1 MRKSHFALLLGLPA
15 FIVAPA
21 YALPEKPQ
29 VIECPLKMTVSF
41 KPEKSIPTM
50 QFRDFETDEI
60 EFQRLEMFDQDPK
73 KKMSLKPDNGD
84 APPPHTWTIKPPEEK
99 KDENV
104 PAWQNATSEKP
115 KAIIPWLVCYYGK
128 NSKQLFVKRFAKI
141 PAACTSQ
148 ASKTNPKIFNTVV
161 CK

>member
-1 MRKSHFALLLGLPA
+1 MRITPIALLLSLSAVVPA
-15 FIVAPA
+15 H
-21 YALPEKPQ
+21 ALTEKPQ

-50 QFRDFETDEI
+50 QFRDFETSEI

-99 KDENV
+99 KDDST
-104 PAWQNATSEKP
+104 PAWQNSASEKP
-115 KAIIPWLVCYYGK
+115 KAIMPWLVCYYGK

-141 PAACTSQ
+141 PSTCTTQAA
-148 ASKTNPKIFNTVV
+148 KTNSKVFNTVV
-161 CK
+161 CQ

>member
-1 MRKSHFALLLGLPA
+1 MRITLTALLFCLAAYSVVPA
-15 FIVAPA
+15 H
-21 YALPEKPQ
+21 ALTEKPQ
-29 VIECPLKMTVSF
+29 TIECPLKVPVSF

-60 EFQRLEMFDQDPK
+60 EFKSLEMFDQDPK

-84 APPPHTWTIKPPEEK
+84 APQPHTWTIKPPEEK
-99 KDENV
+99 KEDGT
-104 PAWQNATSEKP
+104 PAWQQTASEKP

-141 PAACTSQ
+141 PSSCTTQ

>member
-1 MRKSHFALLLGLPA
+1 MRITLTALLFCLPA
-15 FIVAPA
+15 FATA
-21 YALPEKPQ
+21 SAAEKPQ
-29 VIECPLKMTVSF
+29 TIECPLKVPVSF

-60 EFQRLEMFDQDPK
+60 EFKSLEMFDQDPK

-84 APPPHTWTIKPPEEK
+84 APPPHTWTIKPAEEK
-99 KDENV
+99 KEDGT
-104 PAWQNATSEKP
+104 PAWQQAATEKP

-141 PAACTSQ
+141 PSSCTTQ